1 MKDLYII
8 GAGAF
13 GRETAW
19 VAERMNEAGEDWN
32 ICGFVD
38 DDPTAWGKTEG
49 GYPVLG
55 GTELLLNSEKRVYA
69 VCAIGTGKT
78 RKKIMTRL
86 IGRPNIEFATL
97 IDPSVIQGARAKVGR
112 GTILCAGTILAV
124 DSVIGD
130 HVIVNFDCTI
140 GHDVVLHNYV
150 TVNPSVNLSG
160 FVDVGECAELGTG
173 THVIQGKHIGAESIV
188 GAGAVVIRE
197 VPARCT
203 AVGNPAKPI
212 KFFT

>member
-19 VAERMNEAGEDWN
+19 VAERMNEVGEDWN

-55 GTELLLNSEKRVYA
+55 GTELMLNSEKRVYV
-69 VCAIGTGKT
+69 VCAIGKGKT

-86 IGRPNIEFATL
+86 LGRPNIEFATL
-97 IDPSVIQGARAKVGR
+97 IDPSVIWGVRAKVGR

-130 HVIVNFDCTI
+130 HVIVNFDCTV
-140 GHDVVLHNYV
+140 GHDAMLHDYTTINPGVHLSGYV
-150 TVNPSVNLSG
+150 TV
-160 FVDVGECAELGTG
+160 GECSEIGTG
-173 THVIQGKHIGAESIV
+173 ACVIQGKSICDNV
-188 GAGAVVIRE
+188 IIGAGAAVIRDITE
-197 VPARCT
+197 SGTYVGVPAIRKQ
-203 AVGNPAKPI
+203 ANH
-212 KFFT
+212 